1 MDHGGSMSVEREAS
15 AESDFSPRVDDT
27 GTVPVHFGPPVQEW
41 IEYLADLLAREVIRE
56 SERSAA

>member
-1 MDHGGSMSVEREAS
+1 MSVEREAS
-15 AESDFSPRVDDT
+15 AASDFSPRVDDT

>member
-1 MDHGGSMSVEREAS
+1 
-15 AESDFSPRVDDT
+15 
-27 GTVPVHFGPPVQEW
+27 VQEW